1 MSELLHQHITS
12 ADMTVHALSRDLDR
26 TVLISDA
33 GQVITAR
40 EMRDNISRFQQL
52 IENLDPKPARAAIL
66 AKNRV
71 EVIYA
76 NTGLGLAEVVLTT
89 LHPMGSV
96 DDYLYVIEDANIDT
110 LV

>member
-1 MSELLHQHITS
+1 MNPYLHQHITS

-52 IENLDPKPARAAIL
+52 IEKLCAEHSSLHSAGIETEHLRYVAPSRPHIEPQHSLFDEQMVG
-66 AKNRV
+66 NR
-71 EVIYA
+71 
-76 NTGLGLAEVVLTT
+76 
-89 LHPMGSV
+89 SR
-96 DDYLYVIEDANIDT
+96 
-110 LV
+110 